1 MPPTDPVDLM
11 GALVALLLLVTSNEI
26 AHTVGPMAAIIV
38 AACAGAAISISGHE
52 QEMKAL
58 RAMWYVTARVLVA
71 VTLSSFVAWMIQKA
85 TGWDARNLLV
95 PVAFGLGWIR
105 DYDDLRK
112 RLGAML
118 GRALTRKA
126 DGK

>member
-1 MPPTDPVDLM
+1 MPSDPVDLM

-26 AHTVGPMAAIIV
+26 AHAVGPFAAIIV
-38 AACAGAAISISGHE
+38 AASAGAAISISGHE
-52 QEMKAL
+52 QEMRAL
-58 RAMWYVTARVLVA
+58 RAMWYVSVRVLVA
-71 VTLSSFVAWMIQKA
+71 ITLSSFVAWGIQKF
-85 TGWDARNLLV
+85 TGWDARHMLV

-112 RLGAML
+112 RVF
-118 GRALTRKA
+118 ALAVRSLPKRT